1 MNIIKQIGIYT
12 LEYFQELGELLWLY
26 RTRLLSI
33 FLILII
39 LTPAFLVPPKEK
51 NLIKS
56 AEQTANNLPSFSLPS
71 FNAQDLV
78 PKTPLINIEI
88 PETRYAQNMQP
99 RNSPFLSGV
108 LDERI
113 DIDSIMQDTERVKD
127 VMKIAKKVRY
137 EGKISWGENLKS
149 NVYTD
154 KFNANSSVKITH
166 DNKSFIK
173 NIDEKAIMSD
183 ENLLLVSKDVFTE
196 IGGDPKIQ
204 KSINVVIE
212 Q

>member
-1 MNIIKQIGIYT
+1 
-12 LEYFQELGELLWLY
+12 
-26 RTRLLSI
+26 
-33 FLILII
+33 
-39 LTPAFLVPPKEK
+39 
-51 NLIKS
+51 
-56 AEQTANNLPSFSLPS
+56 
-71 FNAQDLV
+71 
-78 PKTPLINIEI
+78 
-88 PETRYAQNMQP
+88 
-99 RNSPFLSGV
+99 
-108 LDERI
+108 
-113 DIDSIMQDTERVKD
+113 MQDTERVKD

-154 KFNANSSVKITH
+154 KFNANSSVKITY